1 MTRSKS
7 TQQGPPFY
15 PLALSLHF
23 SVYPELNNVTW
34 VDIQSFAA
42 DMIENITKS
51 ANIMLSEIFPWSRRK
66 NAR

>member
-23 SVYPELNNVTW
+23 SVYPKLNNVTW
-34 VDIQSFAA
+34 VDSQSFAD
-42 DMIENITKS
+42 DMIENVTKLVK
-51 ANIMLSEIFPWSRRK
+51 IMTLSEIFP
-66 NAR
+66 